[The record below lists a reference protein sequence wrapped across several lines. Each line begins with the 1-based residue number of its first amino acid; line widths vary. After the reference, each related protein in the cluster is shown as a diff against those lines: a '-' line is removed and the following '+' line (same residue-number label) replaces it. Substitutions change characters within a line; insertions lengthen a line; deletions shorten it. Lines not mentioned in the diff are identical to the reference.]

1 MFSFS
6 MYLLAMYNALIRRNI
21 RRSQLLMSIGND
33 TIDVNDKVAIAVAQL
48 IGLSGDSS
56 VACVALGTP
65 SVKRYSLL
73 ITSPS

>member
-1 MFSFS
+1 

-48 IGLSGDSS
+48 IGLSGDSP